1 MKVEI
6 QKNSGS
12 KNTIRFITKE
22 EGIEWAYGDD
32 FMILHDLSHYAI
44 EKTLG
49 YTTAFFGL
57 IKSGVKIKDFNDKAT
72 RDKMHLT
79 NDAWY
84 AEGLANLILIEYTQG
99 QFENFNEVFKSTL
112 SKTNPNTPFLAIN
125 ELDIKKT
132 RILFTDLVKKWKL
145 LTEKETMELEF

>member
-1 MKVEI
+1 MKVEM

-79 NDAWY
+79 HEAWY

-99 QFENFNEVFKSTL
+99 EFENFNEVFKSSL
-112 SKTNPNTPFLAIN
+112 NKTNPTLPSLTISDKDLA
-125 ELDIKKT
+125 ET
-132 RILFTDLVKKWKL
+132 RVLYTHLVKKWKAL
-145 LTEKETMELEF
+145 KEKQIMELAF

>member
-12 KNTIRFITKE
+12 KNTIRFITIE

-49 YTTAFFGL
+49 YTSAFFGL
-57 IKSGVKIKDFNDKAT
+57 IKSGTKIKDFEDKVI
-72 RDKMHLT
+72 RDKMILT
-79 NDAWY
+79 NEAWY

-99 QFENFNEVFKSTL
+99 KFENFNEVFKSTL
-112 SKTNPNTPFLAIN
+112 SKTNPTIPFFAISEIDLA
-125 ELDIKKT
+125 KT
-132 RILFTDLVKKWKL
+132 RVLFANLVNKWKSL
-145 LTEKETMELEF
+145 PEKETMELEF

>member
-49 YTTAFFGL
+49 YTSAFFGL
-57 IKSGVKIKDFNDKAT
+57 IKSGTKIKDFEDKVI
-72 RDKMHLT
+72 RDKMILT
-79 NDAWY
+79 NEAWY

-99 QFENFNEVFKSTL
+99 KFENFNEVFKSTL
-112 SKTNPNTPFLAIN
+112 SKTNPTIPFFAISEIDLA
-125 ELDIKKT
+125 KT
-132 RILFTDLVKKWKL
+132 RVLFADLVNKWKSL
-145 LTEKETMELEF
+145 PEKETMELEF